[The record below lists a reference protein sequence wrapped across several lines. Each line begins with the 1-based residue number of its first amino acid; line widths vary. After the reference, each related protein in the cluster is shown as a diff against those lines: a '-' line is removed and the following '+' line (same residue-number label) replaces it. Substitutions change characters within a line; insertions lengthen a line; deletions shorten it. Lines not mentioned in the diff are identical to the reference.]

1 MMVGLLKQTT
11 TDLEQSLEQAVRES
25 APRCILRGLI
35 DHIDEVIRA
44 CEETHL
50 RGARQVTEE
59 LTTLA
64 AGVQGHA
71 RMVIAGAA
79 GPDALARSW
88 DVPGRIDQLMDW
100 LWSLQEW
107 TFDILAPWR
116 RELEEADESWLQAA
130 AARVVEISWEP
141 GSRADVGR

>member
-1 MMVGLLKQTT
+1 
-11 TDLEQSLEQAVRES
+11 
-25 APRCILRGLI
+25 
-35 DHIDEVIRA
+35 
-44 CEETHL
+44 
-50 RGARQVTEE
+50 
-59 LTTLA
+59 
-64 AGVQGHA
+64 
-71 RMVIAGAA
+71 
-79 GPDALARSW
+79 
-88 DVPGRIDQLMDW
+88 MDW